1 MSPAK
6 CVPWYRILELLPPS
20 GGRLVNGVE
29 FEHPVLFLQPS
40 PCCPEGHEQLCETV
54 VSEPAESNII
64 FIHHSRSK
72 TCGFFLKG
80 RDYDAKR
87 ERLET
92 VNNKTPNRWLTK
104 EKADSNEEDVDLK
117 RKRPASQRRTLR
129 RRKRGGRERTIRGTT
144 IEQETF
150 REDHKIGGSRQRFEM
165 PFKVTGL
172 SNHGQSLGSEIFC
185 KLADED
191 VSMAIKKKK

>member
-1 MSPAK
+1 MVVSVQSTIVSIHESFHPL
-6 CVPWYRILELLPPS
+6 CVPWYRILELLSPS

-29 FEHPVLFLQPS
+29 FEHPVPFLQPS
-40 PCCPEGHEQLCETV
+40 PC
-54 VSEPAESNII
+54 
-64 FIHHSRSK
+64 
-72 TCGFFLKG
+72 

-104 EKADSNEEDVDLK
+104 EKADSIEEDVDLK
-117 RKRPASQRRTLR
+117 RKRPALQRRTLQ
-129 RRKRGGRERTIRGTT
+129 RRKRGGRERTIRGTK
-144 IEQETF
+144 IERETF

-172 SNHGQSLGSEIFC
+172 SNHGQSLGLDIFC
-185 KLADED
+185 KLVDED
-191 VSMAIKKKK
+191 VTMAIKKKK